1 MLLGGTN
8 KTRGK
13 KPKQPADETKGEG
26 EKTRPPSGQDQ
37 SDGPNGAQRWNMASS
52 SAESKSD
59 PESLQQQR
67 RRRRQQ
73 RPSAVTS
80 NMIHSP
86 ALFIAVCASMHVWA
100 YTCVKQK
107 KTKRKVE
114 KGLRRQQLAWEPRGH
129 GGGIDFINRASQHS
143 GSGCSGGAP
152 TGDRKETR
160 GRNTSA
166 AFHSDRDTGATRC
179 RPVRPSQLLGEKQQC
194 VHTVRD
200 KLEHTGKVSKLSPLP
215 DPSGEAPRDLILE
228 NICTV
233 GDAWIWILVVTG
245 PQTSAS

>member
-8 KTRGK
+8 KTREK

-37 SDGPNGAQRWNMASS
+37 SDRPNGAQRWNMASS

-59 PESLQQQR
+59 PESLQQQ

-107 KTKRKVE
+107 NKKRKVE

-160 GRNTSA
+160 REDETRLRRFTPTETPERRA
-166 AFHSDRDTGATRC
+166 ADRSDLQ
-179 RPVRPSQLLGEKQQC
+179 PV
-194 VHTVRD
+194 
-200 KLEHTGKVSKLSPLP
+200 
-215 DPSGEAPRDLILE
+215 
-228 NICTV
+228 
-233 GDAWIWILVVTG
+233 
-245 PQTSAS
+245 

>member
-1 MLLGGTN
+1 MGVHV
-8 KTRGK
+8 R
-13 KPKQPADETKGEG
+13 ETK
-26 EKTRPPSGQDQ
+26 
-37 SDGPNGAQRWNMASS
+37 
-52 SAESKSD
+52 
-59 PESLQQQR
+59 
-67 RRRRQQ
+67 
-73 RPSAVTS
+73 
-80 NMIHSP
+80 
-86 ALFIAVCASMHVWA
+86 
-100 YTCVKQK
+100 K
-107 KTKRKVE
+107 KKRKVE

-166 AFHSDRDTGATRC
+166 AFHSDRDTGVTRC

-233 GDAWIWILVVTG
+233 GDAWIWILAVTG